1 LEVFKGAHVPIG
13 EVMGVLDCDDIFA
26 GELVVADEVP
36 PHLGLDVEALD
47 GVPCEDIAGGL

>member
-1 LEVFKGAHVPIG
+1 
-13 EVMGVLDCDDIFA
+13 MGVLDCDDIFA